1 MKESFFSKP
10 KRCVRVFVDKQV
22 CREYFDKHIDY
33 LKVNNL
39 NLMVSR
45 PKNSLKTII
54 DCADKLMIDG
64 VLFNN
69 FYFVGVGKLRK
80 AYDTY
85 SIEYYKHV
93 KENLKNIADVR
104 MRTLQ
109 FFRG

>member
-1 MKESFFSKP
+1 
-10 KRCVRVFVDKQV
+10 
-22 CREYFDKHIDY
+22 
-33 LKVNNL
+33 
-39 NLMVSR
+39 MVSR

>member
-1 MKESFFSKP
+1 MCKG
-10 KRCVRVFVDKQV
+10 FVDKQV